1 MKGWPSICPGTLDEN
16 ITWRWDGS
24 IVKVMVDP
32 WRAGRGES
40 AHAVASIRHSG
51 SGILWSRAWSSL
63 LGFSGAAQGEN
74 PFLVKVTVGHT
85 CSNLPEAASGDF
97 GHTAK
102 RQKMFPNS
110 DVDTHCSCGSSSGD
124 GAFWNQKLR
133 VDGHDGCWPESLIS
147 KLLTT
152 NCYYS
157 LINNAVKVFSLEE
170 NPFFLLRNR
179 IIVTW

>member
-1 MKGWPSICPGTLDEN
+1 MKILPEDGMGAL
-16 ITWRWDGS
+16 WRWWWILGEQEEE
-24 IVKVMVDP
+24 KVP
-32 WRAGRGES
+32 I
-40 AHAVASIRHSG
+40 AVASIRHCG
-51 SGILWSRAWSSL
+51 SGILWSRAWSFL

-102 RQKMFPNS
+102 WQKMFPS
-110 DVDTHCSCGSSSGD
+110 SAVETHCSCGSSSGD

-147 KLLTT
+147 KLLIT

-157 LINNAVKVFSLEE
+157 LINIL
-170 NPFFLLRNR
+170 
-179 IIVTW
+179 